1 MSESEAVEV
10 SVGKKGE
17 IYTTQELRDRS
28 GITPGGRVVAIVV
41 DGKLVI
47 EPKKDA
53 LSLLRMPRAGMRPVT
68 LKELREHR
76 EELAKELEKR

>member
-1 MSESEAVEV
+1 MTQSETVEV
-10 SVGKKGE
+10 TVGKKGE
-17 IYTTQELRDRS
+17 IYTTQELRDKS
-28 GITPGGRVVAIVV
+28 GITPGGKVIAKVV

-53 LSLLRMPRAGMRPVT
+53 LSLLRAPRIGRPIT

-76 EELAKELEKR
+76 EELAKELEER